1 MLDSEYEKIG
11 YDVGAKVISQRD
23 SLHNSGERRNM
34 QAKKKE
40 AEIILAVY
48 YYRLYRFYAR

>member
-34 QAKKKE
+34 QAKKRSRNNTCS
-40 AEIILAVY
+40 L
-48 YYRLYRFYAR
+48 LL